1 MSIDRSSPSTPRC
14 GWAVYYA
21 GQNIVVTSWY
31 VETATGRYAIAE
43 LAGVLRYLTFTHPG
57 RTVALIAGGV
67 EVAVAVPFSLA
78 LQSVTMLVV
87 GLCAALS
94 VAAGALLDERR
105 NPRWMELRAA
115 YRGADVLLLRTR
127 DKTEFEQ
134 IRRALIR
141 AVEVNRSPWE

>member
-1 MSIDRSSPSTPRC
+1 
-14 GWAVYYA
+14 
-21 GQNIVVTSWY
+21 
-31 VETATGRYAIAE
+31 
-43 LAGVLRYLTFTHPG
+43 
-57 RTVALIAGGV
+57 
-67 EVAVAVPFSLA
+67 
-78 LQSVTMLVV
+78 MLVV